1 MIRKTA
7 ESDMTGDAGQFAAN
21 ELKKVISVT
30 TKATTVS
37 RGAEKDADEQE
48 DQP

>member
-7 ESDMTGDAGQFAAN
+7 ESDMTGDAGQYAAS

-37 RGAEKDADEQE
+37 RGAEKEGDD
-48 DQP
+48 